1 MLGKMMRMRR
11 WIGVIVL
18 ISLMP
23 FAFGGC
29 FGRFPLTRRV
39 YQFNED
45 VHESKWVQTI
55 VMWVFWIFPVYG
67 LSMLVDAIIF
77 NLVVFWGGE
86 PLLEETA
93 VVDKDGNTI
102 AVAPTDDPDVV
113 VLSVSRE
120 GRVLAEERFVRVS
133 DSLIEVRG
141 MDGELRGTVVKTDSG
156 FALNNSDG
164 LTLSY
169 LDSNSIPA
177 MQN

>member
-39 YQFNED
+39 YQFNEE
-45 VHESKWVQTI
+45 VHESKWVQTL
-55 VMWVFWIFPVYG
+55 VMWAFYIIPVYG
-67 LSMLVDAIIF
+67 ISMFVDAIVF

-93 VVDKDGNTI
+93 VVDEHGNTI
-102 AVAPTDDPDVV
+102 AVTPTDNPDEI
-113 VLSVSRE
+113 VLTVSRE

-133 DSLIEVRG
+133 DSVIEVRSV
-141 MDGELRGTVVKTDSG
+141 DGELRGTVVKTDSG
-156 FALNNSDG
+156 FALNDGDG

-169 LDSNSIPA
+169 LDKASIPA